1 MIDQKENDLM
11 LNMSPIIKHQIDGED
26 DNRKFD
32 HDNKYESCCI
42 RSDKRALSFFTQAIF
57 SGTIIAFC
65 IGMLITN
72 TECATFSRYSPLLT
86 FVIGIW
92 IPNPMMTKQS

>member
-1 MIDQKENDLM
+1 MTDVKENSTLVQHK
-11 LNMSPIIKHQIDGED
+11 IHVED
-26 DNRKFD
+26 DQREFE
-32 HDNKYESCCI
+32 HKYQWNSCCL
-42 RSDKRALSFFTQAIF
+42 RVDKRALSFFTQAIF

-65 IGMLITN
+65 IGMLIKN
-72 TECATFSRYSPLLT
+72 TDCATFSRYSPLLT